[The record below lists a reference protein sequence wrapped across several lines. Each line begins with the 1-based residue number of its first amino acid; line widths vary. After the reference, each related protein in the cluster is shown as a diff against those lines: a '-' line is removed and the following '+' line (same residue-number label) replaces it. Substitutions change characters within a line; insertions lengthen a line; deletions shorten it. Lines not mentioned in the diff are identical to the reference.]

1 MPDRPENLTAR
12 ISELI
17 ERGNLDELTIE
28 VDRLA
33 DAGQWGGLFQ
43 LREQCR
49 RALERG
55 KQLWPVAA
63 NAEYRL
69 ALDAPGP
76 WAGRMLVPGT
86 GRFALGPLPEVAA
99 YAHRWSEL
107 AADAPPGPVASMAA
121 HERVLRGEDLTRD
134 GRVDAD
140 VLEVPLVL
148 QPWEPAYPVAEYTP
162 HEAHFPAPQISR
174 LPPPRALPDRP
185 AVTLSDAPTRRALT
199 ELALAWTTESNGRA
213 EAVGVE
219 GNAAT
224 AVAALGLRRARVGE
238 ISAAEGL
245 AIAAWAGASG
255 GAHGRRRGMAPGRF
269 AAWWAVAA
277 VAGLTDAWP
286 VPPDELGQSAEQLLW
301 YAWDAA
307 EPETGW
313 SLHLAIEDPA
323 VGVAWAV
330 TAVDTA

>member
-1 MPDRPENLTAR
+1 MAEPHENLTAR
-12 ISELI
+12 LAELI
-17 ERGNLDELTIE
+17 DRGSLDELTVE

-33 DAGQWGGLFQ
+33 AAGQWGGLLQ
-43 LREQCR
+43 LRDQCR
-49 RALERG
+49 RAVERG

-76 WAGRMLVPGT
+76 WAARMLVPGT

-99 YAHRWSEL
+99 VNHSWDEL
-107 AADAPPGPVASMAA
+107 AADAPRGPVASMAG
-121 HERVLRGEDLTRD
+121 HERVLRGENLTGDDRIQP
-134 GRVDAD
+134 D
-140 VLEVPLVL
+140 VLELPLVL
-148 QPWEPAYPVAEYTP
+148 QEWEPPYPLADYEP
-162 HEAHFPAPQISR
+162 HEAHFPAPR
-174 LPPPRALPDRP
+174 LPALSPVMVPSAP
-185 AVTLSDAPTRRALT
+185 AVTLSDAATCRALT

-219 GNAAT
+219 GDAAT
-224 AVAALGLRRARVGE
+224 AVSALGVRRARM
-238 ISAAEGL
+238 AELPAEDGLGL
-245 AIAAWAGASG
+245 AAWTAASG

-269 AAWWAVAA
+269 AAWWVVAA
-277 VAGLTDAWP
+277 VAALTDAWP
-286 VPPDELGQSAEQLLW
+286 VPADELGQAAQQLRW
-301 YAWDAA
+301 YVWDAD